1 MCVVY
6 GIVGDRV
13 VQVDRMAGDAL
24 ITATTKGKAMVHVR
38 ASSVTWS
45 FVLIVI
51 LLLPGFWSYSFS
63 GCV

>member
-1 MCVVY
+1 MFY

-13 VQVDRMAGDAL
+13 VKVCRMVGDAL
-24 ITATTKGKAMVHVR
+24 ITATTKGKVLVHVH

-45 FVLIVI
+45 FVLTGI
-51 LLLPGFWSYSFS
+51 LLHPGFWSNSFS